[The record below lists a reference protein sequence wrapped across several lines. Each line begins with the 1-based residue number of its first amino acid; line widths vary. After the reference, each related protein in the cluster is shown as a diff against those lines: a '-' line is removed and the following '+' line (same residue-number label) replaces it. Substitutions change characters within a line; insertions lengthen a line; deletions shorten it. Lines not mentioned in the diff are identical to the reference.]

1 MLKVISNTTPVIA
14 LADIGQLDLLRKLY
28 GKIIIPTAVMEE
40 IQSEPA
46 RSLVLKSKD
55 WIEVLP
61 VSDKSNKSMYRARL
75 HAGEVEVMILA
86 QELNADLVLLDDNT
100 AKKTAAY
107 LGLHVAGTLGVLLF
121 AKESGLIPKIAPVLS
136 DLENDGF
143 FMSNTIKSLILKKA
157 GEE

>member
-1 MLKVISNTTPVIA
+1 
-14 LADIGQLDLLRKLY
+14 
-28 GKIIIPTAVMEE
+28 
-40 IQSEPA
+40 
-46 RSLVLKSKD
+46 
-55 WIEVLP
+55 
-61 VSDKSNKSMYRARL
+61 MYRARL